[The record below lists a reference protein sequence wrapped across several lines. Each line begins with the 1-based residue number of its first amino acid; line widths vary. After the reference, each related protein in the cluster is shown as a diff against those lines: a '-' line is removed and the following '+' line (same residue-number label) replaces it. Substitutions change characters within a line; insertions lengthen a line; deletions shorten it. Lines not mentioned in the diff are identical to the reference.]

1 MEKNGTQLARGLRN
15 NNPLNIR
22 KSSNNW
28 LGKVTQNTDGCFE
41 QFTTIEYGLRAAFL
55 NIRTIV
61 RRRQAQNMTTT
72 VAQLV
77 RTWAPAS
84 DGNNEAAYCHTIFEN
99 SGIRS
104 SAEVDIAN
112 KDFMCRLVLAMC
124 CVEVGSEIPLKTIA
138 VAYCLA
144 FNS

>member
-1 MEKNGTQLARGLRN
+1 MEKNGSQQARGLRN

-22 KSSNNW
+22 KSNNNW

-61 RRRQAQNMTTT
+61 RRRQAQSKTTT

-84 DGNNEAAYCHTIFEN
+84 DGNNEAAYCRTIFEK
-99 SGIRS
+99 SDIRS
-104 SAEVDIAN
+104 SAEVDLAN
-112 KDFMCRLVLAMC
+112 KDFMCRLVQAMC
-124 CVEVGSEIPLKTIA
+124 WVEVGSEIPMQTIG

-144 FNS
+144 FSS

>member
-1 MEKNGTQLARGLRN
+1 MEKNSTQLARGLRN

-28 LGKVTQNTDGCFE
+28 LGKVAQNTDGCFE

-55 NIRTIV
+55 NIRTVV

-72 VAQLV
+72 VALLV
-77 RTWAPAS
+77 RTWAPAN
-84 DGNNEAAYCHTIFEN
+84 DGNNEDAYCHTIYKK
-99 SGIRS
+99 SGIAS
-104 SAEVDIAN
+104 SAKVDIAN
-112 KDFMCRLVLAMC
+112 KDFMCRLVQAMC
-124 CVEVGSEIPLKTIA
+124 WVEVGCQIPLQTIG

-144 FNS
+144 FNC